1 MTEHCVNI
9 TKEKEAEGI
18 EKTKERYGC
27 RITVLKKVFHADL
40 YEQYPYGAATACD
53 RLEEGQVFVTESRWD
68 APKGFCDWAWSE
80 LRPMIQSIHGGH
92 AVTMISC
99 CTDGL
104 RPVTFKLERIELE

>member
-1 MTEHCVNI
+1 MTEHRINI
-9 TKEKEAEGI
+9 TKEAEGI
-18 EKTKERYGC
+18 ENIRERYGC
-27 RITVLKKVFHADL
+27 RITVLKKAFYADL
-40 YEQYPYGAATACD
+40 YEQYPYGAATACG
-53 RLEEGQVFVTESRWD
+53 RLEEGQVFITESRWD

-104 RPVTFKLERIELE
+104 RPVTFKLERIELER